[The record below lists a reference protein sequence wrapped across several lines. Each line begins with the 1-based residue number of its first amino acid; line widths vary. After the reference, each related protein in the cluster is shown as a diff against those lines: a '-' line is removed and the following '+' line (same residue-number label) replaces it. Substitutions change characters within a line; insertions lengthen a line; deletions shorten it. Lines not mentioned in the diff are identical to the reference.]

1 MERFSVFFRNQL
13 PKARQHCPHLCAEP
27 FVKPM
32 ADASAPAAPLMC
44 QKCCQATSMTQSSP
58 TGRNPLLRACN
69 NCQATDRWLNRS
81 VAKPKEG
88 KQESEEDKERRSAA
102 AKVKE
107 DLKKKSPED
116 RARWYAEQKAQRVQ
130 EDQFKKRTFSSA
142 VGSVEDVREKGSLED
157 DVDRFVP
164 FKAWAAQE
172 MALKLYGTLAE
183 ARIAWDKIV
192 KDPTSK
198 VMTKNGETL
207 LYQFGGVELRARS
220 SHSLRAGLRQRMD
233 INNQDD
239 LSEYQEESENRI
251 KRARSRLDI
260 EVAANLENEGPES
273 VVPLLTVSKDLGQL
287 KELEESRDQVLQAQ
301 ALELMQQKKQ
311 EAEKKKA
318 EQAAQTRSLP
328 LEKLA
333 FEAARKKGAQ
343 SMNDVALR
351 LTASL
356 KAVED
361 ECHKTLEDEGQDL
374 KDEYDQL
381 VKKTEQAL
389 QVLSEGIS
397 LQEST
402 WEKEEASM
410 DADELAVAR
419 QEMATLLKGFHTK
432 SEDVKAVRGYVQ
444 EIRNLHAKTKKAIKE
459 REKAQQKS
467 AASKKL
473 QNSKGSQELD
483 ALLEQIVNADLEP
496 CGQVSYSFEAP
507 SVLKRLSPTVFETA
521 RAQMVLPGII
531 KMEYYKVQKTWVQEK
546 MKACHSTSCT
556 AMVSK
561 KQVEKKLS
569 TLLLK
574 TWGECYGSI
583 KEQSALAGMPA
594 EMKDY
599 FAVQFGQMDAKSSS
613 IVPRTELNLP
623 TLVLVLE
630 GTLTLGGFPTKTLQ
644 AANVTEETKKLE
656 GLKLKDVKSNIQKQ
670 GWVMKLGPGGS
681 CLLPPDTVC
690 MEIAGNEDV
699 HTLRHVIGQEAFMPA
714 IKEYLQ
720 KLARAAALE
729 QGHRLLHMLEYLCN
743 LAPEA

>member
-1 MERFSVFFRNQL
+1 MGRFSVVFRNQL
-13 PKARQHCPHLCAEP
+13 SKAQQHFAHRCAEP
-27 FVKPM
+27 FVKTM
-32 ADASAPAAPLMC
+32 ADSSAPAAPLMC
-44 QKCCQATSMTQSSP
+44 QKCGQATSVTQSAP

-69 NCQATDRWLNRS
+69 GCQATDRWLSRS

-116 RARWYAEQKAQRVQ
+116 RARWYAEQKAQRVH

-142 VGSVEDVREKGSLED
+142 VGSVEDVRVKSSLED

-164 FKAWAAQE
+164 FKIWAAQE
-172 MALKLYGTLAE
+172 MALKLYGSLAE

-198 VMTKNGETL
+198 VMSKNGETL

-251 KRARSRLDI
+251 KRARNRLDI
-260 EVAANLENEGPES
+260 EVAASLENEGSES
-273 VVPLLTVSKDLGQL
+273 VVPLLTISKDLGQL

-301 ALELMQQKKQ
+301 ALELMQQKKK

-333 FEAARKKGAQ
+333 
-343 SMNDVALR
+343 S
-351 LTASL
+351 
-356 KAVED
+356 KA

-374 KDEYDQL
+374 KDEYNQL

-419 QEMATLLKGFHTK
+419 EEMATFLKGFHTK
-432 SEDVKAVRGYVQ
+432 NEDVKAVRGYVQ
-444 EIRNLHAKTKKAIKE
+444 EIRNLHAKTKTAIKE
-459 REKAQQKS
+459 REKAQQKT

-473 QNSKGSQELD
+473 ANSKGSQELD
-483 ALLEQIVNADLEP
+483 ALLEQLVKGADLEP
-496 CGQVSYSFEAP
+496 CGQVSYSSMP
-507 SVLKRLSPTVFETA
+507 
-521 RAQMVLPGII
+521 RA
-531 KMEYYKVQKTWVQEK
+531 
-546 MKACHSTSCT
+546 C
-556 AMVSK
+556 
-561 KQVEKKLS
+561 
-569 TLLLK
+569 
-574 TWGECYGSI
+574 
-583 KEQSALAGMPA
+583 
-594 EMKDY
+594 
-599 FAVQFGQMDAKSSS
+599 
-613 IVPRTELNLP
+613 
-623 TLVLVLE
+623 
-630 GTLTLGGFPTKTLQ
+630 
-644 AANVTEETKKLE
+644 
-656 GLKLKDVKSNIQKQ
+656 
-670 GWVMKLGPGGS
+670 
-681 CLLPPDTVC
+681 
-690 MEIAGNEDV
+690 
-699 HTLRHVIGQEAFMPA
+699 
-714 IKEYLQ
+714 
-720 KLARAAALE
+720 
-729 QGHRLLHMLEYLCN
+729 
-743 LAPEA
+743 